1 MLDIKKHLIADARK
15 SVNFNNT
22 ICQYK
27 KDILV
32 IGQLKLSHVRILSW
46 SEYIDKL
53 RFSENVDG
61 LKLLNVALNI
71 FNGRI
76 KGLAL
81 LPDTKEKREAALR
94 PYMRNLLML
103 TIKAIV
109 EKVRPTIKSD
119 QNNNQKDLNKE
130 TSGFGK
136 ENLNRHYCKSD

>member
-1 MLDIKKHLIADARK
+1 MKALEESKECELEHGNKMLDIKKYLISDVTK

-22 ICQYK
+22 ICQYN

-32 IGQLKLSHVRILSW
+32 IGHSKLRHVRILSW

-61 LKLLNVALNI
+61 LSLLKVALNI
-71 FNGRI
+71 FNGKT

-94 PYMRNLLML
+94 PYMRNLLKM
-103 TIKAIV
+103 TISAIV
-109 EKVRPTIKSD
+109 EKVRAVIKSD
-119 QNNNQKDLNKE
+119 QNID
-130 TSGFGK
+130 
-136 ENLNRHYCKSD
+136 